1 MLWSTY
7 YVPNTCWALLT
18 FKSTLFLSSKLSSFG
33 KARKLLPKVRVI
45 MNPGGSNL
53 ASNSCTSLE
62 QSQTVDQ

>member
-1 MLWSTY
+1 MLGT
-7 YVPNTCWALLT
+7 LT

-45 MNPGGSNL
+45 MNPGGSIL
-53 ASNSCTSLE
+53 ASNSCTSIQ